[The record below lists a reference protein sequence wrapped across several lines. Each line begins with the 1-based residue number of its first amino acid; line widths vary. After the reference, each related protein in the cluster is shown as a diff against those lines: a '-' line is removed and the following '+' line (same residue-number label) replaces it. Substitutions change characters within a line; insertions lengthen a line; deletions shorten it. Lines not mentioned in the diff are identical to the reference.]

1 MQNAYKVSV
10 YTADINTLAGL
21 RQKSRIVT
29 IEKLWLFV
37 TNKVSKY
44 RATAARGNTHR
55 FTKLPARRKRL
66 RSVSKKLSGNKATLP
81 TSHISIG
88 YRGKKAID
96 WRKV

>member
-21 RQKSRIVT
+21 RQKSRIVM
-29 IEKLWLFV
+29 IEKLWLLV

-55 FTKLPARRKRL
+55 FNKLPEIRKRL
-66 RSVSKKLSGNKATLP
+66 RLASRKPSGNKATLP
-81 TSHISIG
+81 ISHINIG

-96 WRKV
+96 RRKG